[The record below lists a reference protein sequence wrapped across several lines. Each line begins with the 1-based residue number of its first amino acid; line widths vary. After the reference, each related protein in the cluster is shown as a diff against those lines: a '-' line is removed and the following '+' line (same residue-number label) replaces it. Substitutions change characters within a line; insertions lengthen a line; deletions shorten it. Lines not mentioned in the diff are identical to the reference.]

1 MTNLTDTIVSDELS
15 KLGIE
20 AEKPKAKPVAKT
32 RTRKTEIQATMFD
45 DMPAIPDFLDRRTSA
60 PVDARDKKWT
70 PKPKPTSIKPERGDL
85 KARLDSLRLQFV
97 AKSGQADA
105 VIEKD
110 VLEAMAAEITTEFGD
125 MLECCGLIYSTG
137 DSASKLRQLLMDF
150 MTMHTKHYNGQM
162 YRYVCVVQ
170 DAE

>member
-1 MTNLTDTIVSDELS
+1 MDNITNEITSNELA

-20 AEKPKAKPVAKT
+20 TEKPKPVAKP
-32 RTRKTEIQATMFD
+32 KTIKREVQATMFD
-45 DMPAIPDFLDRRTSA
+45 EMPDIPDFLDRRKTTI
-60 PVDARDKKWT
+60 DDRHKKWT
-70 PKPKPTSIKPERGDL
+70 PMPKPTSIKPERGDL

-110 VLEAMAAEITTEFGD
+110 VIEAMAAEITTEFGD

-162 YRYVCVVQ
+162 YRYVCVVS
-170 DAE
+170 DAEK